1 MKDLNYKEFYKLY
14 EEYKNTLSDEEVLI
28 RLKESSPG
36 FLRPHIFTFSRNKMV
51 NLFKKGFLSFALVI
65 KSFKQSEGK
74 YLRLNVIFSPQEKIN
89 EDLSLLYDIK
99 TNINNFI
106 TEKNLTKKRG
116 KDKKLFNIL
125 MEEESEPHLYAL
137 PSKLNND
144 NMIYLSTLFVLNES
158 GMEYEDRLIPI
169 IYNPDISK
177 DIIIFP
183 KSIIDYSIN

>member
-1 MKDLNYKEFYKLY
+1 MNDLNYRKFYKLY
-14 EEYKNTLSDEEVLI
+14 EEHRTVLSDEEVLI
-28 RLKESSPG
+28 RLKESSPT
-36 FLRPHIFTFSRNKMV
+36 FLRPHLFTFSRNKMV

-65 KSFKQSEGK
+65 KSFKQNEGK

-99 TNINNFI
+99 TNINRFI
-106 TEKNLTKKRG
+106 TEKNLTKKIG
-116 KDKKLFNIL
+116 KDKKLFNVL
-125 MEEESEPHLYAL
+125 MEEESEPHLYVL